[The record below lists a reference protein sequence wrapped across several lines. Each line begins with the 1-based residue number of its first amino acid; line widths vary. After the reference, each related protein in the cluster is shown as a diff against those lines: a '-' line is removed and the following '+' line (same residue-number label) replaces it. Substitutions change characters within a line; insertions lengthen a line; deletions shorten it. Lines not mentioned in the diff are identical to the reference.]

1 MAHAVEE
8 SPMDARPDPSSVS
21 LLRELVAAAIL
32 APSSHNTQPWRF
44 RLAAHRIDLWADRTR
59 ALPVNDPDDR
69 ELLISCGAALFN
81 LRVAAAHHGLAAG
94 VALLPDAAHPDL
106 LARLQCAPT
115 AHPGAEGALFDAIA
129 RRHTVRTPFRDE
141 APPPAALA
149 ALREAAAAEGARLDV
164 LDDAT
169 RRHAAA
175 LLVAEGDTLQWG
187 NPAWRRELAAWM
199 HPRSAG
205 DGLAVPALA
214 APVARA
220 VVGALDLGDPT
231 AARDRSLVE
240 HSPVL
245 AVIGTPG
252 EGPLD
257 WLRAGQALQRVLLV
271 AVGFGLQASYFN
283 QPVEVASLC
292 RRLARMLGHPGC
304 PQMMLRFGVPVH
316 DAPPA
321 PRRPLDE
328 VIDED

>member
-1 MAHAVEE
+1 
-8 SPMDARPDPSSVS
+8 MDTRPDS
-21 LLRELVAAAIL
+21 LPLHALVASAIL

-44 RLAAHRIDLWADRTR
+44 RLAAHRIDLWADRRR

-94 VALLPDAAHPDL
+94 VALLPDPAHPDL
-106 LARLQCAPT
+106 LARVQLAASP
-115 AHPGAEGALFDAIA
+115 HPAAEGALFDAIP
-129 RRHTVRTPFRDE
+129 RRHTVRTQFRDE
-141 APPPAALA
+141 QPPPATLA

-164 LDDAT
+164 LDDET

-175 LLVAEGDTLQWG
+175 LLVAEGDTVQWA
-187 NPAWRRELAAWM
+187 NPAWRRELASWM

-220 VVGALDLGDPT
+220 VVGTLDLGDPT
-231 AARDRSLVE
+231 AARDRALVE

-245 AVIGTPG
+245 AVLGTPG
-252 EGPLD
+252 EGALD
-257 WLRAGQALQRVLLV
+257 WLRAGQALQRLLLV

-283 QPVEVASLC
+283 QPVEVATLC
-292 RRLARMLGHPGC
+292 RRLSRMLGHPGY
-304 PQMMLRFGVPVH
+304 PQLMLRLGVPRNE
-316 DAPPA
+316 APPA

-328 VIDED
+328 VIEQD

>member
-1 MAHAVEE
+1 
-8 SPMDARPDPSSVS
+8 MDARPSPTAEMP
-21 LLRELVAAAIL
+21 LRDLVAAAVL

-94 VALLPDAAHPDL
+94 VSILPDATHPDL
-106 LARLQCAPT
+106 LARLQLAST
-115 AHPGAEGALFDAIA
+115 AHPGAEGALFGAIA

-141 APPPAALA
+141 VPPPATLA

-164 LDDAT
+164 LDDDA

-175 LLVAEGDTLQWG
+175 LLVAEGDTVQWA
-187 NPAWRRELAAWM
+187 NPAWRRELASWM
-199 HPRSAG
+199 HPRSTG

-220 VVGALDLGDPT
+220 VVGTLDLGDPT
-231 AARDRSLVE
+231 AARDRALVE

-245 AVIGTPG
+245 AVLGTPG
-252 EGPLD
+252 EGALD
-257 WLRAGQALQRVLLV
+257 WLRAGQALQRLLLV

-283 QPVEVASLC
+283 QPVEVATLC
-292 RRLARMLGHPGC
+292 RRLSRMLGHPGY
-304 PQMMLRFGVPVH
+304 PQLMLRLGVPLR

-328 VIDED
+328 VIEEV